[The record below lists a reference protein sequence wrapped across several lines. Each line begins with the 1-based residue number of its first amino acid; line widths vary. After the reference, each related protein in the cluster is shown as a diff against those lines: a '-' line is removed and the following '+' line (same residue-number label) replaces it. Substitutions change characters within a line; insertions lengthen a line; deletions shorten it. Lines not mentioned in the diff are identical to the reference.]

1 MAKEAKEK
9 NKNTGLIAL
18 IVCGTIT
25 IAIIIACVFFPEE
38 IFGIF
43 LK

>member
-1 MAKEAKEK
+1 MEKKEK
-9 NKNTGLIAL
+9 NSNTGLIAL
-18 IVCGTIT
+18 IVCGIIT
-25 IAIIIACVFFPEE
+25 VAIIVGCIFFPDE